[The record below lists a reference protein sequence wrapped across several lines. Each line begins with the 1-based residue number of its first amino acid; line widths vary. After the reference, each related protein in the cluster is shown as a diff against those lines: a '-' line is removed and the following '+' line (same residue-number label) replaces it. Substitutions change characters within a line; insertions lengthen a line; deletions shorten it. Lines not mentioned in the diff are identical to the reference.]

1 MSPSSSLLTRAG
13 TDERRSEPKVK
24 KVENPKFKE
33 EEEAVS
39 SPFFA
44 EVGERD

>member
-1 MSPSSSLLTRAG
+1 VRLMCFVGSLKSADALLA
-13 TDERRSEPKVK
+13 RRREPKVK

-39 SPFFA
+39 
-44 EVGERD
+44 GQ

>member
-1 MSPSSSLLTRAG
+1 LYRLC
-13 TDERRSEPKVK
+13 SEPKVK

-39 SPFFA
+39 STSPH
-44 EVGERD
+44 